1 MEPIAGLKAIAKR
14 HWPALS
20 LRAILFGT
28 LLFVAALPGVAALF
42 LRVYENTIVQQTEAE
57 LIAQTA
63 VLASAYKV
71 AWREGAPA
79 PRERPLAP
87 ERPTIDL
94 RAMPIL
100 TPFLNGAPTPADPH
114 AQRAAR
120 TLVPVASD
128 AAAVTLA
135 AIRLLD
141 ARGTV
146 VLGRD
151 DVGLNYAALPEV
163 RAAMNGRSATVLRGL
178 GDYGGAPWIAMVSR
192 AYAIRVH
199 HCRPIIVDGR
209 VVGMVMASR
218 TPRGLF
224 TGIYQDRWSILT
236 GIGLIL
242 VALVVLAGL
251 LSRGIARPIDALSRA
266 SEDIA
271 LGRVAVPDTP
281 ITAAIEI
288 RALYDNFRSMAERI
302 ERRSR
307 YLRDFAAAVSHE
319 FKTPIAGIRGALEL
333 IDDHGA
339 TMSAAERQRFIANAT
354 ADTDRLQRLVERL
367 LDLARADMITIDAG
381 ASADIAA
388 VIARLGAGAVR
399 IVPTLPESLPRARIT
414 PEVLET
420 ILETL
425 LDNSR
430 HAGATSVAIS
440 AARDGDMIALSVA
453 DDGCGVPEADRER
466 IFEPFFTARRDS
478 GGTGIGLAIVRSLLG
493 AMGGSIVCFGAT
505 RGACFAIRLPV
516 A

>member
-1 MEPIAGLKAIAKR
+1 M
-14 HWPALS
+14 
-20 LRAILFGT
+20 
-28 LLFVAALPGVAALF
+28 
-42 LRVYENTIVQQTEAE
+42 
-57 LIAQTA
+57 
-63 VLASAYKV
+63 
-71 AWREGAPA
+71 APD
-79 PRERPLAP
+79 R
-87 ERPTIDL
+87 
-94 RAMPIL
+94 
-100 TPFLNGAPTPADPH
+100 H

-120 TLVPVASD
+120 PLVPIASD

-135 AIRLLD
+135 AVRLLD
-141 ARGTV
+141 AQGTV

-151 DVGLNYAALPEV
+151 DLGLNYAALAEV
-163 RAAMNGRSATVLRGL
+163 RAAMAGRSATVLRGL
-178 GDYGGAPWIAMVSR
+178 GDYSGAPWIAMLSR

-199 HCRPIIVDGR
+199 HCRPIIADGR
-209 VVGMVMASR
+209 VVGIVMASR

-242 VALVVLAGL
+242 IALVVLAGL
-251 LSRGIARPIDALSRA
+251 LSRGIARPIDALSRSSA
-266 SEDIA
+266 DIA

-339 TMSAAERQRFIANAT
+339 TMSATERQRFVANAT
-354 ADTDRLQRLVERL
+354 ADADRLQRLVERL
-367 LDLARADMITIDAG
+367 LDLARADMVTIDAE

-388 VIARLGAGAVR
+388 VVARLGAGAVR
-399 IVPTLPESLPRARIT
+399 IVPTLPDWLPRARIT

-430 HAGATSVAIS
+430 HAGAASVEIS
-440 AARDGDMIALSVA
+440 AARQGDMIMLSVA
-453 DDGCGVPEADRER
+453 DNGCGVPEADRER

-478 GGTGIGLAIVRSLLG
+478 GGTGIGLAIARSLLG
-493 AMGGSIVCFGAT
+493 AMGGSIACVAVP
-505 RGACFAIRLPV
+505 RGARFVISLPV
-516 A
+516 VMG